1 MIEEIKS
8 IKGEISDIRKFG
20 ITIGILLVVIAGFLF
35 WKEKESFRIFITVGI
50 VFFVFGATIPELLKP
65 IYWIW
70 MVFASILN
78 WVMTRVI
85 ISLIFYFIVTPT
97 SLLFRIFGKQFL
109 DLRWDRSNISY
120 WNYRKVK
127 KINVDS
133 YEKQF

>member
-8 IKGEISDIRKFG
+8 IKSEISDIRKFG

-50 VFFVFGATIPELLKP
+50 VLFVFGATIPESLKP

-78 WVMTRVI
+78 WIMTRVI
-85 ISLIFYFIVTPT
+85 ISLIFYLIVTPT
-97 SLLFRIFGKQFL
+97 SLLFRILGKQFL
-109 DLRWDRSNISY
+109 DLRWDRSNSSY